1 MVAETTNEILSV
13 DGLKVHFPISSGFM
27 NKTIGYVK
35 AVDDVNFKIGEGET
49 LGIVGESG
57 CGKTTTGR
65 AILRAVDPTDGK
77 VLFRMKNGDVVDT
90 ASVGNNLLDQV
101 RQEMQIVFQDP
112 FASLNPRLTV
122 FDIVADPLRVNNI
135 AKGQELEDIVSE
147 MLRTVGLSPE
157 LSRRYPHA
165 FSGGQRQ
172 RIGLARS
179 LIMNPRLVIADEP
192 VSALDVSVQAQILNL
207 MQDLQEDLGL
217 TYLFI
222 SHDLSVVQYI
232 CHRVAVMYVGKL
244 VELSDTEE
252 IFTSPKHPYTQALLD
267 SVPVPNPKISSG
279 QATLEG
285 EIADPSNPPRG
296 CYFHPRCAFAKDI
309 CKTEDPPFKM
319 LDNGSYSRCHFAGE
333 IDLPGVAAS

>member
-1 MVAETTNEILSV
+1 MNTILSV
-13 DGLKVHFPISSGFM
+13 ENLVIKYPLQNKLSFFKDNNYVNAVNDIS
-27 NKTIGYVK
+27 
-35 AVDDVNFKIGEGET
+35 FKINEGET
-49 LGIVGESG
+49 LGLVGESG

-65 AILRAVDPTDGK
+65 AILSAVDPTDGK
-77 VLFRMKNGDVVDT
+77 IHFRMKNGDVVDT
-90 ASVGNNLLDQV
+90 ASISNTLLDQV

-122 FDIVADPLRVNNI
+122 FDIVADPLKVNNV

-179 LIMNPRLVIADEP
+179 LILNPRLVIADEP

-217 TYLFI
+217 TYL
-222 SHDLSVVQYI
+222 SVSYTHLTLPTSDLV
-232 CHRVAVMYVGKL
+232 
-244 VELSDTEE
+244 
-252 IFTSPKHPYTQALLD
+252 
-267 SVPVPNPKISSG
+267 
-279 QATLEG
+279 
-285 EIADPSNPPRG
+285 
-296 CYFHPRCAFAKDI
+296 
-309 CKTEDPPFKM
+309 
-319 LDNGSYSRCHFAGE
+319 
-333 IDLPGVAAS
+333 